1 MAVDPLQQ
9 FVDNLANPQLAP
21 VPEPAEVSSPS
32 GGYSIGET
40 FQKGMQAGAEGF
52 AADLSYL
59 QALGNSLIGDE
70 ESLATNVATA
80 RRREEFASDAVAGLQ
95 QFDEFIDEPTFEGFV
110 SQVSKG
116 TGQLVPFAITSVLGA
131 GFGAAAGVGA
141 KVTAEGSKLAAKRIV
156 KDSLE
161 KTAKGIAAPDEKE
174 IAQATWDLAKRAR
187 YGAYGGAGASEF
199 APLSGSNFSEAIES
213 GEDPND
219 PMVAFRAAALGVPQ
233 AAIGVGGE
241 VALLKLIGNRAK
253 KMSGGDANT
262 VMGRLAQDLGTG
274 ILRGG
279 AIEAGTE
286 LAQEGLAVLNRA
298 EMDDSFTAQ
307 DAQMRLGEAAF
318 AAFFG
323 GGAISGAGAVSAGG
337 VREVVNAP
345 SNVPDSVKQKARD
358 LLEQGKQSIT
368 DIVTNTEAFA
378 QGGTQ
383 YTNPEP
389 QADLN
394 AQIEAM
400 FSPDNAKEVVWSEGP
415 EPAFGASA
423 DGKTSRKEI
432 NGKPAYVAFI
442 DGRGTVVS
450 PYADVVQE
458 VVNGRASEAVLA
470 AALGYSSEKPGDAD
484 RVVQVLDAQGRI
496 ISEEATNE
504 AGLSAALNAATP
516 LMPKGGSL
524 KTVSA
529 EEAVLERAE
538 KVRAE
543 SKPVVTD
550 VIEDE
555 VVQQAAEPAPDFE
568 GIAVDPNYVV
578 RGQRVADIMD
588 FEMSTIREELRIK
601 GDNRTPSENAD
612 YAAILGEVAR
622 RTGRDD
628 AYSAIGPV
636 VRDMNVDPETGAVS
650 VADREAEVE
659 AAQEREALG
668 QRIAAL
674 AKADPKN
681 KRLQTLNKQ
690 YQEADPQAR
699 QDIVN
704 ALQIELRASQQRPE
718 TNEGVFEDGAGVLD
732 PDTDVDFETGVENDV
747 ADPVS
752 GISEQSAQLTGE
764 LSYAELPL
772 DQDGVI
778 REYGEEAEVRQQF
791 QETFEGVY
799 RPNFTDGGF
808 WQRMSPFMLKRLVA
822 LRKAGKEVEIEPPS
836 RRAVRESDGR
846 NTYGIKIFSTE
857 TDLFRH
863 QPRTKKTV
871 TDPVTKKKRK
881 VTADEQLLEIDEFL
895 EAEVKLATTS
905 QYAKDSGFLIEAPLA
920 EYDPDTRQPGLM
932 SGKRQAINLVDLV
945 NSGRRL
951 LETRQQQEFTASSDA
966 DALLEMVNELVGR
979 GYKIFAVAQGSKGKT
994 REIDI
999 TITQPVTPSK
1009 AKESL
1014 GKQLRQEGSS
1024 ILGELAA
1031 YQQRVGTWFLENSD
1045 PDPADATNRLLREDA
1060 PDKPIP
1066 PPYLQPILSTTAKV
1080 ENGVKTP
1087 LRKVLT
1093 KNLSRTRNPEDVA
1106 QFEQRRKEE
1115 LEARTGQ
1122 QQAVGKPPISD
1133 RAERFPFLRTENQ
1146 ESMMDDFEQALEQQ
1160 QLAEEGLV
1168 DRPDFADNPGGSVD
1182 NPNPDRVETDEDVPY
1197 AYYSVQRPSGKPARR
1212 YNAPISFPFG
1222 EPTVTANSPSNVV
1235 EVLKAAARKLQ
1246 LKKPIG
1252 VVTLSQLEGLTGAQI
1267 AEKFGD
1273 RNVAKHFV
1281 KIMKQLKDN
1290 PNALGRSI
1298 TYSNAHFILVDDV
1311 STSNDVETTLV
1322 AAHELGHAFFQE
1334 ELDGLVQKPVF
1345 KRMWQSFKNRD
1356 RSVKAYEGPHGFE
1369 EWFADNVAKWAS
1381 AEYQNAKAKNL
1392 EESTFKKIA
1401 AKFKQFFNAVR
1412 TSLRKRFGG
1421 AVDVDVQ
1428 SFIDMAIRAND
1439 SNYAATRQQGTAAE
1453 VASYPTF
1460 EKKVLVR
1467 SIQAEVEMTA
1477 GAKQLAEG
1485 LTKTVVGRVREAV
1498 RLAKPLRH
1506 VFFTANKNLRTI
1518 NKRIAD
1524 MFYIEGGTS
1533 SRGSRMGFLQEADV
1547 QNREF
1552 EVAFEKAVGPLDS
1565 PEVISAM
1572 EEAATETPTAEL
1584 GEMAQKIRNFLQDIH
1599 TEYVEPMQSRYA
1611 ANKKIGFQENYF
1623 PVVLNMQEVAG
1634 RADAFVELILSQPS
1648 QAGRN
1653 PFTARKRVEA
1663 AVARIIKYQ
1672 DVVTNGDLAVD
1683 EDLDPN
1689 AGREQSRDL
1698 TAGIDRETL
1707 QQAGF
1712 LVPPVEAFKTYKK
1725 QLVKRVEWNRSTK
1738 TILGNSRLDPM
1749 LEELSPEDKTYA
1761 QEIIN
1766 SYLGY
1771 GYEPMSKERRK
1782 WQSRLLAAQYTLL
1795 LPFAAIGSLPELA
1808 GPIIFSKEFNGF
1820 EMAFRQ
1826 IKQGMSQVE
1835 ARQLAEDIGLVQD
1848 GSVSNAWMSVTE
1860 REYMDESS
1868 RAWTDGFFKVTGLE
1882 WFTNFTR
1889 SFATGMAVQF
1899 LLRHATNEA
1908 NNPRSQRYLDDLGVT
1923 AEQVLAWDKGG
1934 RDINSAEGRAVKFAI
1949 QKFVESSI
1957 LRPNAAERP
1966 VWASDPRWALV
1977 WQLKSYFYAF
1987 YTKIIGG
1994 IRREA
1999 GTRIEEGEGGARIA
2013 AATGILALSAAT
2025 LLPLAMAGMELREYA
2040 KTGTAFALSL
2050 GQSDKNYFRTDDME
2064 WGAYLGE
2071 VLDKTGIYGPLSI
2084 VTMAMRTNEWH
2095 GSGAGLATL
2104 LGPSFEM
2111 VEAVVG
2117 RGEFDRIVPAA
2128 AIL

>member
-9 FVDNLANPQLAP
+9 FVNNLANPQLAP

-70 ESLATNVATA
+70 EGLADNVATA
-80 RRREEFASDAVAGLQ
+80 RRREEFAADAVAGLQ

-110 SQVSKG
+110 TQVSKG

-174 IAQATWDLAKRAR
+174 IAEATWGLAKRAR

-253 KMSGGDANT
+253 KMSGGNSKT

-274 ILRGG
+274 FLRGG

-286 LAQEGLAVLNRA
+286 FAQEGLAVLNRA
-298 EMDDSFTAQ
+298 EMDESFTAQ

-323 GGAISGAGAVSAGG
+323 GGSFGAGGATVAGG

-345 SNVPDSVKQKARD
+345 NNVPDSVKQKARD

-378 QGGTQ
+378 QGDTQ
-383 YTNPEP
+383 YTNPES

-400 FSPDNAKEVVWSEGP
+400 FSSDNAKEVVWSEGA
-415 EPAFGASA
+415 EPMFGASA
-423 DGKTSRKEI
+423 DGKVGRKEI

-458 VVNGRASEAVLA
+458 VVNGKASEAVLA
-470 AALGYSSEKPGDAD
+470 AALGFSSEKPGDAD
-484 RVVQVLDAQGRI
+484 RVVQVLDAQGRV

-504 AGLSAALNAATP
+504 AGVPAALNAATP
-516 LMPKGGSL
+516 LMPKGGSM
-524 KTVSA
+524 KTISVD
-529 EEAVLERAE
+529 EAVLERAE

-543 SKPVVTD
+543 S
-550 VIEDE
+550 E
-555 VVQQAAEPAPDFE
+555 
-568 GIAVDPNYVV
+568 
-578 RGQRVADIMD
+578 
-588 FEMSTIREELRIK
+588 
-601 GDNRTPSENAD
+601 
-612 YAAILGEVAR
+612 
-622 RTGRDD
+622 
-628 AYSAIGPV
+628 PV

-650 VADREAEVE
+650 EADREAEVE
-659 AAQEREALG
+659 AAQERAAIG

-674 AKADPKN
+674 AKADRKN
-681 KRLQTLNKQ
+681 ERLQLLNKQ
-690 YQEADPQAR
+690 YQEADAQGQ
-699 QDIVN
+699 QDIVDFMQGELTAAQRAN
-704 ALQIELRASQQRPE
+704 ESAPANLQEEMEAALENPE
-718 TNEGVFEDGAGVLD
+718 SGVD
-732 PDTDVDFETGVENDV
+732 
-747 ADPVS
+747 
-752 GISEQSAQLTGE
+752 EQSAQLTDE
-764 LSYAELPL
+764 LSFAEVPL

-778 REYGEEAEVRQQF
+778 REYGTEAEARQQF

-799 RPNFTDGGF
+799 TPNFTDGGF
-808 WQRMSPFMLKRLVA
+808 WQRMSPFMLDRLVK

-836 RRAVRESDGR
+836 RRAARESDGR
-846 NTYGIKIFSTE
+846 NTYGIKVFSTE

-863 QPRTKKTV
+863 QPRNKN
-871 TDPVTKKKRK
+871 
-881 VTADEQLLEIDEFL
+881 AESQLLEIDEFL

-905 QYAKDSGFLIEAPLA
+905 QYAKNSGFSIEAPLA

-932 SGKRQAINLVDLV
+932 SGERQAINLVDLV

-951 LETRQQQEFTASSDA
+951 LEARQQQEFTAGSDA

-979 GYKIFAVAQGSKGKT
+979 GYKIFAKAQGSKGRT

-999 TITQPVTPSK
+999 TSTQPVAPSK

-1014 GKQLRQEGSS
+1014 GKQLRQEGNS

-1031 YQQRVGTWFLENSD
+1031 YQQKVGTWFLDNSD
-1045 PDPADATNRLLREDA
+1045 PDPSDPTNRLLRENA
-1060 PDKPIP
+1060 PDKPLP
-1066 PPYLQPILSTTAKV
+1066 PPYLQPILNTTAKV

-1087 LRKVLT
+1087 LRKVLA
-1093 KNLSRTRNPEDVA
+1093 KNLSRTRSPEDVA
-1106 QFEQRRKEE
+1106 QYEQRRKEE
-1115 LEARTGQ
+1115 LEGRTEQ
-1122 QQAVGKPPISD
+1122 QQGVSKPAMSE
-1133 RAERFPFLRTENQ
+1133 RAERFPILRTASQ
-1146 ESMMDDFEQALEQQ
+1146 RSMMDDFEQAVEQQ

-1168 DRPDFADNPGGSVD
+1168 DRPDFADDPGGSVD

-1197 AYYSVQRPSGKPARR
+1197 AYYSVKQPSGKPARR

-1222 EPTVTANSPSNVV
+1222 EPSVTADSPSNVV
-1235 EVLKAAARKLQ
+1235 AVLKAAANKLQ
-1246 LKKPIG
+1246 LKRPIA
-1252 VVTLSQLEGLTGAQI
+1252 VVTISQLRGLTGAQI

-1298 TYSNAHFILVDDV
+1298 TYSNAHFVLVDDI

-1334 ELDGLVQKPVF
+1334 EIDGLVQKPVF

-1381 AEYQNAKAKNL
+1381 AEYQNTRAKNL
-1392 EESTFKKIA
+1392 EESTFKKLA

-1412 TSLRKRFGG
+1412 TSLRKRFDG

-1428 SFIDMAIRAND
+1428 SFIIAASDANRM
-1439 SNYAATRQQGTAAE
+1439 NYAATRQQGTAAE

-1477 GAKQLAEG
+1477 GAKQFAEG
-1485 LTKTVVGRVREAV
+1485 LTKNVVGRAREAV

-1506 VFFTANKNLRTI
+1506 VFFTANKNLRFI

-1533 SRGSRMGFLQEADV
+1533 SRGSRMGFIQEADV

-1565 PEVISAM
+1565 PEVIAAM
-1572 EEAATETPTAEL
+1572 EEAATEAPTADL
-1584 GEMAQKIRNFLQDIH
+1584 GEMAQQIRNFLRDMH
-1599 TEYVEPMQSRYA
+1599 TDYVEPMQAQYA

-1634 RADAFVELILSQPS
+1634 RAEAFIELILSQPS
-1648 QAGRN
+1648 QVGRN
-1653 PFTARKRVEA
+1653 PDTARERVRT
-1663 AVARIIKYQ
+1663 AVARISKYQ
-1672 DVVTNGDLAVD
+1672 EVVNNGDLAVD
-1683 EDLDPN
+1683 EDIDPN
-1689 AGREQSRDL
+1689 SGREQSRDL
-1698 TAGIDRETL
+1698 TAGIDRQIL
-1707 QQAGF
+1707 QDAGF

-1738 TILGNSRLDPM
+1738 TVLGNSRLEPM

-1761 QEIIN
+1761 KEIIN

-1771 GYEPMSKERRK
+1771 GYEPMSKSRRK

-1868 RAWTDGFFKVTGLE
+1868 RAWTDGFFKATGLE
-1882 WFTNFTR
+1882 FFTNFTR

-1899 LLRHATNEA
+1899 LLRHATNDA

-1923 AEQVLAWDKGG
+1923 ADQILAWDKGG
-1934 RDINSAEGRAVKFAI
+1934 RDINSPEGKAVKFAI

-1999 GTRIEEGEGGARIA
+1999 ITRIEEGEGSARIA

-2040 KTGTAFALSL
+2040 KTGTAFALTL
-2050 GQSDKNYFRTDDME
+2050 GQSDKDYFRTDDME

-2084 VTMAMRTNEWH
+2084 VSMAMRTTEWN
-2095 GSGAGLATL
+2095 GAAAGLATL